1 VKTLKIFELLR
12 KRALVNR
19 GSARA
24 IGAALAD
31 IIANDDEDLTLDFQG
46 VDAVSPS
53 FVDETLAVVDE
64 AFQTA
69 GSKPNLIRFVNPPT
83 RLSAKF
89 AAVGRAHR
97 LQLNEAE
104 DGAWVITAGL
114 APRPV

>member
-1 VKTLKIFELLR
+1 MKTLKVFELLR

-24 IGAALAD
+24 IGEALSGLVAD
-31 IIANDDEDLTLDFQG
+31 DKEGLTLDFQG
-46 VDAVSPS
+46 VDAVGPS
-53 FVDETLAVVDE
+53 FVDETLTVVDE
-64 AFQTA
+64 AFQRVGTRP
-69 GSKPNLIRFVNPPT
+69 SRIVFLNPPT

-97 LQLNEAE
+97 LQLTEAE